1 MCVIPYTCCSLCQ
14 TVSRG
19 QSYPPKLSGVQ
30 WFWMTGVLKGFQT
43 RNVSM
48 NLSGA
53 WTNNSERVWITYT
66 PLLVLSCWKLGHRD
80 SILNC
85 LEHYN
90 WFEPIFGSLIFRFI
104 SVRWIGMQNLPY
116 RRHFSTH
123 LLKTTLFGGSRPTA
137 AVLCPWARHFTP
149 WKYWLIT
156 QEAVAPSRYDW
167 KNVDWDVKLQHKLF
181 YIFFLFFYKAKTCL
195 RSREVLFSQPLC
207 IFFLA
212 NSAHS
217 FSHVKIFF
225 LYLGH

>member
-1 MCVIPYTCCSLCQ
+1 MLYLVTCCSLCQ

-30 WFWMTGVLKGFQT
+30 WFWMTGILKVFQT

-53 WTNNSERVWITYT
+53 WTNNSERVWIIHT
-66 PLLVLSCWKLGHRD
+66 PLLVLSCWQLGHRD
-80 SILNC
+80 CILNC

-90 WFEPIFGSLIFRFI
+90 YFEPIFGSLIFRLI
-104 SVRWIGMQNLPY
+104 SVRWIALPTSPQ
-116 RRHFSTH
+116 HTP
-123 LLKTTLFGGSRPTA
+123 LKDNT
-137 AVLCPWARHFTP
+137 VL
-149 WKYWLIT
+149 Y
-156 QEAVAPSRYDW
+156 
-167 KNVDWDVKLQHKLF
+167 
-181 YIFFLFFYKAKTCL
+181 FFLFFFYKAKTCL

>member
-66 PLLVLSCWKLGHRD
+66 PLLLLSCWKLGHRD

-123 LLKTTLFGGSRPTA
+123 LWKTT
-137 AVLCPWARHFTP
+137 
-149 WKYWLIT
+149 
-156 QEAVAPSRYDW
+156 
-167 KNVDWDVKLQHKLF
+167 LF
-181 YIFFLFFYKAKTCL
+181 YIFFSFFYKAKTCL
-195 RSREVLFSQPLC
+195 RSRGFIQPTIMHILFSKFCTQL
-207 IFFLA
+207 
-212 NSAHS
+212 
-217 FSHVKIFF
+217 
-225 LYLGH
+225 

>member
-1 MCVIPYTCCSLCQ
+1 M
-14 TVSRG
+14 
-19 QSYPPKLSGVQ
+19 
-30 WFWMTGVLKGFQT
+30 VLNDWCIESISNKKCLLY
-43 RNVSM
+43 
-48 NLSGA
+48 LSGA

-85 LEHYN
+85 PEHYN

-123 LLKTTLFGGSRPTA
+123 LWKTTLF
-137 AVLCPWARHFTP
+137 
-149 WKYWLIT
+149 YI
-156 QEAVAPSRYDW
+156 
-167 KNVDWDVKLQHKLF
+167 LF
-181 YIFFLFFYKAKTCL
+181 SFFYKAKTCL

-225 LYLGH
+225 LYLGHWSISRLSIKLPDSENRTIATVCPPSCFNKQSLQQNVQSILIDHINILNSENTV